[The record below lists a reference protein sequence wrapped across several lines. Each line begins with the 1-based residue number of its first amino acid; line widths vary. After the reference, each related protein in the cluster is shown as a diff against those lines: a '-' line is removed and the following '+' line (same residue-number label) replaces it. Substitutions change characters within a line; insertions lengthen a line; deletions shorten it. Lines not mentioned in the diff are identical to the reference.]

1 MIEVASREFIDNLV
15 SILKIPGL
23 NHAVKS
29 EILKHVQSWALAFE
43 VKPSLSY
50 VGQVYKTLK
59 NEGVFSALPVTLIC
73 SQHLGYEFPPKD
85 LAVANSAMVDTSTA
99 PEWIDSDVCL
109 RCRTPFTFTNRKH
122 HCRNCGQVFDH
133 QCSSK
138 SIPLPHF
145 GITQPVRVCDS
156 CHSKLLRKSERTYV
170 FNICRSRC
178 SYLVYT
184 ATEAIIIP

>member
-1 MIEVASREFIDNLV
+1 MTEIASREFIDNLV

-23 NHAVKS
+23 NHIVKS
-29 EILKHVQSWALAFE
+29 DILKHIQNWALAFE
-43 VKPSLSY
+43 GKPSLSY

-59 NEGVFSALPVTLIC
+59 NEGALAALLHHPC
-73 SQHLGYEFPPKD
+73 YSWHAGYDFPPKD
-85 LAVANSAMVDTSTA
+85 PALANSAMVDTSTA

-138 SIPLPHF
+138 SIPLPQF

-156 CHSKLLRKSERTYV
+156 CHSKLSHKNERT
-170 FNICRSRC
+170 C
-178 SYLVYT
+178 VYDIFLLFVHT
-184 ATEAIIIP
+184 